1 VIIIMKH
8 LLINVLLIHVALAFL
23 GKAINLYLP
32 ALSENSVVEV
42 LNMNQRKIVTT
53 SVIVVSTVALAQYL
67 IQENIK
73 IKSL

>member
-1 VIIIMKH
+1 MKH
-8 LLINVLLIHVALAFL
+8 LLVNTLLIHIVLAFL

-32 ALSENSVVEV
+32 VLSENSIVEV

-53 SVIVVSTVALAQYL
+53 SVLIVLTVALAQYL

-73 IKSL
+73 IKGL

>member
-1 VIIIMKH
+1 MRH
-8 LLINVLLIHVALAFL
+8 LLINVLLIHIALAFI

-32 ALSENSVVEV
+32 VLSENSVVEV

-53 SVIVVSTVALAQYL
+53 SVLVLSTVALAQYI

-73 IKSL
+73 IKGL